1 MHNRSGF
8 GVLAVSGVVAFGAIA
23 VAFFAGTFETKNEAR
38 APEAPITVVAEARRA
53 SANVNA
59 ENAGRDTDG
68 DGLLNWEETL
78 YGTDPNK
85 SDTDGD
91 GMSDADEAAQG
102 ADPLVFGTDVK
113 KDGVYIAPSALSS
126 TEAVARELFAGYAG
140 ARQGGALDRNQIE
153 NSIEDIVG
161 RRLGDA
167 SRAPQFTLAD
177 IKTENDVT
185 VDAYAGSVSRALK
198 EADTVREYELSVFA
212 RAVEKNRDI
221 ELEKLKATVSVYTSI
236 QRALLALEV
245 PPDIVNEH
253 LAFVNSVASLAHEVE
268 RLSTWSG
275 DPFDALVLVGDYSDA
290 ENEMVARLNDLFTFM
305 QTLQST

>member
-8 GVLAVSGVVAFGAIA
+8 GVLAVSGVVALGAIA

-140 ARQGGALDRNQIE
+140 ARQRGALDRNQIE